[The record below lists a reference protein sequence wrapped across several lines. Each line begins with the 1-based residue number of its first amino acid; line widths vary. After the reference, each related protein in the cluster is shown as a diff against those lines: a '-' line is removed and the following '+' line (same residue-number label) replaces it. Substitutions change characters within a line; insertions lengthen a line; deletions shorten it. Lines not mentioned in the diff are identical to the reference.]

1 MYMYYTCACRLVS
14 CKLCKMKP
22 YNFGS
27 VKGKQFNYNEDSR

>member
-14 CKLCKMKP
+14 YKLCKMKP

-27 VKGKQFNYNEDSR
+27 VTGKQFNYNEDSR